1 MVKGVS
7 INSNE
12 IADLRLYPFP
22 SWVYQY
28 WGDNQKEISANL
40 IDFKIKLPMCSRE
53 ELLEELKIFKI
64 MRPKS
69 SQDASKL
76 TEDTKIEIV
85 STKNGLYAR
94 KMNQEKYTP
103 YYMKLKELN
112 LRKDVIF
119 KNILRKIVNKIF

>member
-1 MVKGVS
+1 MV
-7 INSNE
+7 
-12 IADLRLYPFP
+12 YPFP
-22 SWVYQY
+22 AWVYQY
-28 WGDNQKEISANL
+28 WEDGQKEISASF
-40 IDFKIKLPMCSRE
+40 IVFKIKLPMCSHE

-64 MRPKS
+64 IRPIS

-85 STKNGLYAR
+85 STKNGLYAKR
-94 KMNQEKYTP
+94 MNPEKCTP

-119 KNILRKIVNKIF
+119 KNILRKNC